1 MELRGSKALVTGGG
15 TGIGKAIAAALGG
28 AGAAVRIV
36 GRRGTV
42 LGAAA
47 AELGVE
53 WAQGDISVEADAV
66 RMVEEFVGAH
76 GRIDL
81 LVNNAGVFHRAPLVE
96 QDAGGFE
103 AVWRTNVFGAMLMA
117 REAARHFVRR
127 GSGNLVN
134 IASTS
139 GLKGDPGSG
148 AYAASKFALRG
159 LSECWR
165 AELRRHNVRV
175 FCICPSEVVLD
186 AARQTPSKLRPKE
199 IADALLGALRMDDR
213 GFLPEFAVFA
223 TNPF

>member
-15 TGIGKAIAAALGG
+15 TGIGKAIAAALGA
-28 AGAAVRIV
+28 AGADVRIV
-36 GRRGTV
+36 GRRAKV
-42 LGAAA
+42 LAAAA
-47 AELGVE
+47 AEMGAEGV
-53 WAQGDISVEADAV
+53 AADVSVEADAV
-66 RMVEEFVGAH
+66 RVVEEFVSAH
-76 GRIDL
+76 GRIDI
-81 LVNNAGVFHRAPLVE
+81 LVNNAGVFHRAPLVD
-96 QDAGGFE
+96 QDAAGFE

-117 REAARHFVRR
+117 REAARHFVRQGR
-127 GSGNLVN
+127 GNLVN

-139 GLKGDPGSG
+139 GLRGDPGSG

-175 FCICPSEVVLD
+175 FCVCPSEVVLD
-186 AARQTPSKLRPKE
+186 AALQTPNKLRPQE

-213 GFLPEFAVFA
+213 GLLPEFAVFA